1 MDPMTTIQYLIVV
14 EGTAPDADAER
25 VEQILRKIWPDP
37 ARSLADLPLELPRR
51 FDLRGA
57 SEWIEAL
64 TRAGLRARVEVEGM
78 ATAAALTTAAG
89 DDAAEAPGTQA
100 GNLPASPWALWA
112 ALLRDPEP
120 ILAAMPSAA
129 PGRAI
134 LFGWL
139 AGAVGGT
146 LALPAELWLLRQFD
160 PEIGLASGASLLGAM
175 LLVEPLLRLAVWTLA
190 LRMLLG
196 IGGVAAGWRETGAL
210 VGLAQA
216 WQPLRAI
223 PILGAV
229 LATFGALWYTGAGI
243 GERFALSPR
252 RLVGLL
258 LLPLVVAAVAA
269 VGIGVLVAAALTNLP
284 ELIPSLGRWP
294 I

>member
-1 MDPMTTIQYLIVV
+1 MTTIQYLIVV
-14 EGTAPDADAER
+14 EGTAPDADSGR
-25 VEQILRKIWPDP
+25 VEQILRKIWPDA
-37 ARSLADLPLELPRR
+37 ARTVADLPLELPRR

-64 TRAGLRARVEVEGM
+64 TRAGLRARVEVEGT
-78 ATAAALTTAAG
+78 ATAAEPGGSEVVSVDNDALSLG
-89 DDAAEAPGTQA
+89 GQI
-100 GNLPASPWALWA
+100 PASPWALWA

-120 ILAAMPSAA
+120 LLTTMPSTA

-175 LLVEPLLRLAVWTLA
+175 LLVEPLLRLAAWTLS
-190 LRMLLG
+190 LRLLLG

-223 PILGAV
+223 PVLGAV
-229 LATFGALWYTGAGI
+229 LATFGALWYTGTGI
-243 GERFALSPR
+243 GARFALSPR

-258 LLPLVVAAVAA
+258 LLPLVLAAVAA
-269 VGIGVLVAAALTNLP
+269 AGFGLLVATTLTRLP
-284 ELIPSLGRWP
+284 DLIPALGRWP
-294 I
+294 F